1 MVFDT
6 ETTKLPERRHHSF
19 DKQKS
24 HERSLLKDISLWEK
38 EIDEYPSIIQLAYIL
53 YDTNNPEKSK
63 IYNKYIDIPASV
75 KISDE
80 SKSIHHITEEK
91 IKGMSSFSKAYI
103 YDSLN
108 EFMQDFITADIIV
121 GHNVDFDRRMI
132 VAELLRISK
141 EHNIPHIMELMKDE
155 NFECTQEIT
164 TPICNLKVEY
174 EYIDRKTNIP
184 KYIYKIKPT
193 KLIEAYKHYFGYMP
207 DGEHT
212 HDAIIDAVICLRVY
226 GMSFPGKQAFDI
238 CNTNDKLREYIL
250 KVSPHNKD
258 TCELTKKYLE
268 QQTGVIMPGFFEKEK
283 ESSASKSASSKSASS
298 KSASSKS
305 ASSKSASAK
314 SASKSKSK
322 SNII

>member
-1 MVFDT
+1 MTIIMVFDT
-6 ETTKLPERRHHSF
+6 ETTGLAERQHLSF
-19 DKQKS
+19 NKQRE
-24 HERSLLKDISLWEK
+24 HERSLLKDVSLWEN
-38 EIDEYPSIIQLAYIL
+38 EINKYPSIIQLAYIL
-53 YDTNNPEKSK
+53 YDTDNPENTK

-75 KISDE
+75 KISAE

-108 EFMQDFITADIIV
+108 EFMQDFITADIVV

-141 EHNIPHIMELMKDE
+141 EHNMPHIMELMKDE

-164 TPICNLKVEY
+164 TPICKLKVKY
-174 EYIDRKTNIP
+174 EYIDSKTNIP

-193 KLIEAYKHYFGYMP
+193 KLIEAYKHYFGYIP
-207 DGEHT
+207 DGEHM

-226 GMSFPGKQAFDI
+226 GMSFPGGQAFDI
-238 CNTNDKLREYIL
+238 CNTNENLREYIL

-258 TCELTKKYLE
+258 TCELTNKYLE

-283 ESSASKSASSKSASS
+283 SKSE
-298 KSASSKS
+298 
-305 ASSKSASAK
+305 
-314 SASKSKSK
+314 SKSKSK
-322 SNII
+322 SESKSKSKSESKSKSKSESKSKFNDDE